1 MQESAV
7 KIPPETIVGE
17 SEKQG
22 YLTTDIYDLNS
33 LKVISS
39 PPVLK
44 YKIRTNTIFPNSL
57 TTKVTVASLKK
68 MSVSESANF
77 SWPIR
82 YINFLPEGEQE
93 ILTRKKMVIKVSN
106 R

>member
-7 KIPPETIVGE
+7 KIPPEAIVGE
-17 SEKQG
+17 SENQG
-22 YLTTDIYDLNS
+22 YLTTDIYDLSS

-39 PPVLK
+39 LPVLK
-44 YKIRTNTIFPNSL
+44 CKIRTNTIFPNSFA
-57 TTKVTVASLKK
+57 TKITIASLKK
-68 MSVSESANF
+68 LSVYDSTNF

-82 YINFLPEGEQE
+82 FINFLPEGEQE
-93 ILTRKKMVIKVSN
+93 ILTRIKMVVKVSN